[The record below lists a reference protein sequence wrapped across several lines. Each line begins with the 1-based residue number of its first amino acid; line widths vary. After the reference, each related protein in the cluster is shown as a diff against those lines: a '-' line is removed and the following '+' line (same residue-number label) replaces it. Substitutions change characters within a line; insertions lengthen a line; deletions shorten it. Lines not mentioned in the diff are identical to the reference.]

1 MDESKKNIN
10 ILKILSLDMIDAC
23 KNGYPGI
30 SLGASSIIYTL
41 FTKELNIM
49 PSVPDWLNRD
59 RLVLSAAHAAGLV
72 YANMYMA
79 GYDLTLEDL
88 KDFGKFN
95 SKSPLLCNMLKTKG
109 IDFTTG
115 PAGYG
120 FSGAVGMAM
129 GEKYYQSLLS
139 KYVKNQKLVNHYIYC
154 LVSDGDIESGLLM
167 EAASLAGL
175 YNLGNLIVLYDSNG
189 MTMDNSLD
197 KSSTDDVL

>member
-1 MDESKKNIN
+1 MDESKKYIN

-88 KDFGKFN
+88 III
-95 SKSPLLCNMLKTKG
+95 LLLT
-109 IDFTTG
+109 F
-115 PAGYG
+115 
-120 FSGAVGMAM
+120 
-129 GEKYYQSLLS
+129 
-139 KYVKNQKLVNHYIYC
+139 
-154 LVSDGDIESGLLM
+154 
-167 EAASLAGL
+167 
-175 YNLGNLIVLYDSNG
+175 
-189 MTMDNSLD
+189 
-197 KSSTDDVL
+197 

>member
-1 MDESKKNIN
+1 MDESKKYIN

-79 GYDLTLEDL
+79 GYPIDEIWRAC
-88 KDFGKFN
+88 GY
-95 SKSPLLCNMLKTKG
+95 KSRSSIFRVLNENN
-109 IDFTTG
+109 I
-115 PAGYG
+115 
-120 FSGAVGMAM
+120 
-129 GEKYYQSLLS
+129 
-139 KYVKNQKLVNHYIYC
+139 KL
-154 LVSDGDIESGLLM
+154 
-167 EAASLAGL
+167 
-175 YNLGNLIVLYDSNG
+175 
-189 MTMDNSLD
+189 
-197 KSSTDDVL
+197 